1 MAYGGFPSRVRSTP
15 VPNPVL
21 GPLLEQIEDI
31 AELKCTLRLV
41 KLLHEKKG
49 FPRSVSHGEVLA
61 DPVLAKGLAVDPGGP
76 RSAVERGVRLAVNRG
91 VFIQVGDGQREGAGG
106 RAYLL
111 NTEANRRAVE
121 RTGNPGVV
129 DAGDDPEPF
138 EGPFER
144 PNVFAVYEDNI
155 GMLNPMIAEEL
166 KDAEERYPQD
176 WIEEAFREAVKSN
189 KRSWRYVSAVLERW
203 EREGRGDGGPGRD
216 TKALSYKE
224 YFRR

>member
-1 MAYGGFPSRVRSTP
+1 MAHGGFPSRVRSTP
-15 VPNPVL
+15 VPNPLL
-21 GPLLEQIEDI
+21 GPILEQVDDL

-49 FPRSVSHGEVLA
+49 FPRSVSHGELLA
-61 DPVLAKGLAVDPGGP
+61 DPVLAKGLAADPDGP
-76 RSAVERGVRLAVNRG
+76 RSAVERGLRLAVKRG
-91 VFIQVGDGQREGAGG
+91 VFIQARGGQAGAGG
-106 RAYLL
+106 RTYLL
-111 NTEANRRAVE
+111 NTEANRRSVE
-121 RTGNPGVV
+121 RTGIVGGAP
-129 DAGDDPEPF
+129 DAEDPEPF
-138 EGPFER
+138 DGPFER

-176 WIEEAFREAVKSN
+176 WIEDAFREAVKSN

-203 EREGRGDGGPGRD
+203 EREGRGDGGSGRD
-216 TKALSYKE
+216 SKALSYKE

>member
-1 MAYGGFPSRVRSTP
+1 MAYDGFPSRVRSTP
-15 VPNPVL
+15 VPNPLL

-49 FPRSVSHGEVLA
+49 FPRSVSHGELLA
-61 DPVLAKGLAVDPGGP
+61 DPVLAKGLAADPGGP

-91 VFIQVGDGQREGAGG
+91 VFIQTSGGPAGAGG
-106 RAYLL
+106 IAYLL
-111 NTEANRRAVE
+111 NTESNRRAVE
-121 RTGNPGVV
+121 QVGSEAGVG
-129 DAGDDPEPF
+129 AADDPEPF

-144 PNVFAVYEDNI
+144 PNVFSVYEDNI

>member
-1 MAYGGFPSRVRSTP
+1 MASGGFPSKVRSTP
-15 VPNPVL
+15 VPNPLL
-21 GPLLEQIEDI
+21 GPLLEQIDDI

-49 FPRSVSHGEVLA
+49 FPRSVSHGELLA
-61 DPVLAKGLAVDPGGP
+61 DPVLAKGLAADPAGP
-76 RSAVERGVRLAVNRG
+76 RPAVERGMRLAVKRG
-91 VFIQVGDGQREGAGG
+91 IFIQARHGQRGG
-106 RAYLL
+106 GAYLL
-111 NTEANRRAVE
+111 NTESNRRAVE
-121 RTGNPGVV
+121 QRAVSGGLGP
-129 DAGDDPEPF
+129 ADDHEPF
-138 EGPFER
+138 DGPFER

-176 WIEEAFREAVKSN
+176 WIEDAFREAVKSN

-216 TKALSYKE
+216 TKALSYRE

>member
-1 MAYGGFPSRVRSTP
+1 MTTGGFPARVRSTP

-41 KLLHEKKG
+41 KLLHEKKS
-49 FPRSVSHGEVLA
+49 FPRSVSHGELLA
-61 DPVLAKGLAVDPGGP
+61 DPVLAKGLAADKAGP
-76 RSAVERGVRLAVNRG
+76 RAAVERGVRLAVKRG
-91 VFIQVGDGQREGAGG
+91 VFIQTGRERGGAGG

-111 NTEANRRAVE
+111 NTEANRRAAD
-121 RTGNPGVV
+121 RTGEVV
-129 DAGDDPEPF
+129 QTSDEPEPF

-176 WIEEAFREAVKSN
+176 WIEDAFREAVKSN

>member
-1 MAYGGFPSRVRSTP
+1 MAGGGFPSRVRSTP
-15 VPNPVL
+15 VPNPLL
-21 GPLLEQIEDI
+21 GPLLEQIDDI

-49 FPRSVSHGEVLA
+49 FPRSVSHVELLA
-61 DPVLAKGLAVDPGGP
+61 DPVLAKGLAADKAGP
-76 RSAVERGVRLAVNRG
+76 RAAVERGVRLAVKRG
-91 VFIQVGDGQREGAGG
+91 AFIQTRQGQRGGDGRAYMLNTEPNRRAAEQRDVGDGLGPADE
-106 RAYLL
+106 
-111 NTEANRRAVE
+111 
-121 RTGNPGVV
+121 
-129 DAGDDPEPF
+129 PEPF
-138 EGPFER
+138 DGPFER

-176 WIEEAFREAVKSN
+176 WIEDAFREAVKSN

-203 EREGRGDGGPGRD
+203 EREGRGDGGSGRD